1 MVLWLVYF
9 LVLYKDK
16 GRIKEKSMYTHSVTL
31 EPDKCIGCTDCIK
44 RCPTEAIRV
53 RGSKAKIIEE
63 RCIDCGNCI
72 RICRKGAKKAITDE
86 IETINRFKY
95 KIALPAPAFYAQFPK
110 AKGIEWILEAL
121 LEIGFTDY
129 FEVAVAAEVI
139 TQITDDYLK
148 QAKNFPV
155 ISSSCPAIVRLIQGR
170 FPSLLPNVLP
180 VISPMELAAR
190 YIKQEYLKKGIDPLQ
205 VGVFFI
211 SPCPAKATE
220 IHQPK
225 GINES
230 MVDGV
235 LSMQDLYKTL
245 HHRVTRVTPKRRK
258 QSTYRG
264 ISWATRNGGSDGN
277 TICGRIAVD
286 GIENVIEILEK
297 VEDNTLNDVTFIEAL
312 ACTGGC
318 LGGALTKENAFVS
331 RHTLKKWIQEDKKNH
346 EILSLN
352 KEESIKEKIKREL
365 NGVFEVSI
373 VPKSVFSLDDNRQKA
388 LEKME
393 KIEALYKKLPQ
404 IDCGS
409 CGAPTCRCFAEDV
422 VQQQANIEACIF
434 MLRSKI
440 KELSDQMYQ
449 LTQTVIPTHSEK
461 K

>member
-1 MVLWLVYF
+1 MN
-9 LVLYKDK
+9 KKEGK
-16 GRIKEKSMYTHSVTL
+16 GRMYTHSVTL
-31 EPDKCIGCTDCIK
+31 EQDKCIGCTDCIK

-72 RICRKGAKKAITDE
+72 RICRNGAKKAITDE
-86 IETINRFKY
+86 IDLINNFKY

-110 AKGIEWILEAL
+110 AEGIEWILEAL
-121 LEIGFTDY
+121 LQMGFTDY

-139 TQITDDYLK
+139 TEATYEYLK
-148 QAKNFPV
+148 DAKILPV
-155 ISSSCPAIVRLIQGR
+155 ISSSCPAIVRLIQRR

-180 VISPMELAAR
+180 IISPMELTAR
-190 YIKQEYLKKGIDPLQ
+190 YVKQHYAKKGIDTSQ

-220 IHQPK
+220 IHRPK
-225 GINES
+225 GVNES

-235 LSMQDLYKTL
+235 LSMQNLYKAM
-245 HHRVTRVTPKRRK
+245 HHLVRRVTPKRKK
-258 QSTYRG
+258 QSTYKG
-264 ISWATRNGGSDGN
+264 ISWATRNGGLEEN
-277 TICGRIAVD
+277 KVCGHIAAD
-286 GIENVIEILEK
+286 GIENVIRILEK
-297 VEDNTLNDVTFIEAL
+297 VEDDTLNDVTFIEAL

-331 RHTLKKWIQEDKKNH
+331 RNTLKKWIHEDKKKH
-346 EILSLN
+346 EDSSLN
-352 KEESIKEKIKREL
+352 PIQEKIKKEASYL
-365 NGVFEVSI
+365 FETPI
-373 VPKSVFSLDDNRQKA
+373 TPRPVFSLDHDRQKA

-393 KIEALYKKLPQ
+393 DIESLYKKLPQ

-422 VQQQANIEACIF
+422 VRQQANIEECIF
-434 MLRSKI
+434 MLRGKI

-449 LTQTVIPTHSEK
+449 LTQTVIPTDSEK